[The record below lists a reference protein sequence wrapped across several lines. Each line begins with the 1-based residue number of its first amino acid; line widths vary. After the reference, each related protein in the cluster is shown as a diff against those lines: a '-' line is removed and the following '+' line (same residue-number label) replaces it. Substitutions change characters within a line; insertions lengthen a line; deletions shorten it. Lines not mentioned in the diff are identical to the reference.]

1 MLNVFYLNIGYI
13 KPLNSTIV
21 FVYHKK
27 KLNNDFTIDILLP
40 YCRIFELSNKLSII
54 HFFFFFFITPYLS
67 YDFLISPLAL
77 YFQCFSY
84 HLYQKFYF
92 YFFLPYN

>member
-54 HFFFFFFITPYLS
+54 HFFFFFL
-67 YDFLISPLAL
+67 
-77 YFQCFSY
+77 
-84 HLYQKFYF
+84 
-92 YFFLPYN
+92 